1 MKLTI
6 KAGLLSSLACLGTVA
21 MLSSASA
28 AGFSELDANAD
39 GQLDLAELEA
49 SFGANGQSTLEAYD
63 TDADGMISVAEAEA
77 MAAGAATTAEAGAA
91 ETEAVDP
98 ATTAAEGEPAPGVE
112 QPAAT
117 AAEAVETE
125 LPAAPDVAAE
135 AEGAIEQQTLP
146 QVAPGTDA
154 SAGAGMETTE

>member
-77 MAAGAATTAEAGAA
+77 MAAGAATTAETGTA

-112 QPAAT
+112 QPAT
-117 AAEAVETE
+117 AAEAVEAE

-154 SAGAGMETTE
+154 SAGAGMEATE

>member
-77 MAAGAATTAEAGAA
+77 MAAGAATA

-117 AAEAVETE
+117 AAEAVEAE

-154 SAGAGMETTE
+154 SAGAGMEATE

>member
-1 MKLTI
+1 MKLKI
-6 KAGLLSSLACLGTVA
+6 KAGLLSSFACLGTVA

-63 TDADGMISVAEAEA
+63 SDGDGMISVAEAEA
-77 MAAGAATTAEAGAA
+77 MAAGAATTAET
-91 ETEAVDP
+91 ETVDP

-117 AAEAVETE
+117 ATEAVETE
-125 LPAAPDVAAE
+125 LPAAPDAAAA

-146 QVAPGTDA
+146 PIAPGAEA
-154 SAGAGMETTE
+154 SAGADMEATE